1 MLDVY
6 GCYLDGRHAALSA
19 EAAGKVAPDD
29 GRGSSGEVS
38 DSHSG
43 GTEAVGRSYVDRLVE
58 QASSLWPTGASTR
71 MADRRPSGSVTERR
85 RFWAAMR
92 TMRFGRST
100 WEPGSA
106 MR

>member
-6 GCYLDGRHAALSA
+6 GCYLDGRHAALST

-29 GRGSSGEVS
+29 GRGSSGEAS

-71 MADRRPSGSVTERR
+71 MADRRPSGSVTEQR
-85 RFWAAMR
+85 
-92 TMRFGRST
+92 
-100 WEPGSA
+100 
-106 MR
+106 